1 MIGYLKI
8 AATSIGNVRFADAF
22 EQRYNQLERGSVA
35 HEGVS
40 AVPEKTES
48 NDLVGV
54 LCRSETATHLPSSNS
69 AKRLVLLDVLLRLHR
84 GPQ

>member
-35 HEGVS
+35 NEGIS
-40 AVPEKTES
+40 AVPEKNES

-54 LCRSETATHLPSSNS
+54 PCRSETATHLHSSNS